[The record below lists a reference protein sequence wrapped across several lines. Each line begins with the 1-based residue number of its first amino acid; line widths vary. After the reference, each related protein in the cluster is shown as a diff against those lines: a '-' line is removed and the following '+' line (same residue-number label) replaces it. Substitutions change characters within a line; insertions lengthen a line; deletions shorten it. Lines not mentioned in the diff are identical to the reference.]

1 MVGYLPDMSAQDDP
15 HNEDEQPPL
24 ERHPSP
30 GQLPSDTDVQA
41 ERQEEGVEAEI
52 AAVEGGASEEPVHKP
67 DGGDI
72 GEGAD

>member
-1 MVGYLPDMSAQDDP
+1 MGYRSDMSPQDEP
-15 HNEDEQPPL
+15 RTEDEQPL

-52 AAVEGGASEEPVHKP
+52 AAVEEGASDEPVHRS

-72 GEGAD
+72 GDGAD